1 MTFSKADI
9 PAIADD
15 YVLGLLDPSGTA
27 AVEVEM
33 EGNGALAAAI
43 ASARERFLPLDTAIE
58 PADVTLDL
66 WEKITA
72 NLAIA
77 AKPSRVL
84 AVSRVCVTM

>member
-1 MTFSKADI
+1 
-9 PAIADD
+9 
-15 YVLGLLDPSGTA
+15 
-27 AVEVEM
+27 M
-33 EGNGALAAAI
+33 ERNGALAAAI